1 MVPKDKV
8 RKQILELLKQRY
20 KDAERD
26 LYIILIDPTVFNP
39 FVDLMHQRLNEFDI
53 MAGLKHMQLSW
64 RECVAFLWQGISI
77 FEKQIKAE
85 RTKEFKD

>member
-8 RKQILELLKQRY
+8 RKQILELLKSRY
-20 KDAERD
+20 GDAERD
-26 LYIILIDPTVFNP
+26 LYIILIDPVVFNP

-64 RECVAFLWQGISI
+64 RECVAFL
-77 FEKQIKAE
+77 F
-85 RTKEFKD
+85 F